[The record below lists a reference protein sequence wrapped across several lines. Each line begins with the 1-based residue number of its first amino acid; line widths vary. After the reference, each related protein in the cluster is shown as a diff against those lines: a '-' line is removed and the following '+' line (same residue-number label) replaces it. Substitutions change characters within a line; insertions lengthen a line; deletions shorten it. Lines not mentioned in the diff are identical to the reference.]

1 MLTTALVFPWLS
13 LPRRGRLRQRWS
25 KGLLT
30 LLGFRVHIDGD
41 ALARPAL
48 LVANHVSW
56 VDIFAINA
64 LAPSAFVSK
73 ADVRQWPV
81 IGWLAAM
88 NETVFLQR
96 GSRGHARIINEEIAT
111 RMAAGR
117 HVAVFPEGTT
127 TDGSHVQH
135 FHAALLQPAI
145 NAGQP
150 VQPLALRYRTPDG
163 AFTRAAA
170 YDGDLSFM
178 ESLSAIVAT
187 PRIEVHLSVLPALTT
202 VGANRRDI
210 AHAAHTTIATLIC
223 VPPTAVPDM
232 AAAPERAAA

>member
-13 LPRRGRLRQRWS
+13 LQRRGQLRQRWS
-25 KGLLT
+25 KGLLS
-30 LLGFRVHIDGD
+30 LLGFRLRIDGD

-48 LVANHVSW
+48 LIANHVSW

-64 LAPSAFVSK
+64 LSPSAFVSK

-96 GSRGHARIINEEIAT
+96 GSRGHARIINEEIAS

-145 NAGQP
+145 SADQP
-150 VQPLALRYRTPDG
+150 IQPLAVRYRTPDG

-170 YDGDLSFM
+170 YDGDLSVLD
-178 ESLSAIVAT
+178 SLKAIIAT
-187 PRIEVHLSVLPALTT
+187 PCIEIHLSVLPALATAD
-202 VGANRRDI
+202 ANRRSI
-210 AHAAHTTIATLIC
+210 ATAAHAAILAR
-223 VPPTAVPDM
+223 VAPP
-232 AAAPERAAA
+232 AAEPQREAA

>member
-13 LPRRGRLRQRWS
+13 LQRRGQLRQRWS
-25 KGLLT
+25 TGLLS
-30 LLGFRVHIDGD
+30 LLGFRLRIDGE
-41 ALARPAL
+41 ALAHPAL
-48 LVANHVSW
+48 LIANHVSW

-64 LAPSAFVSK
+64 LSPSAFVSK

-96 GSRGHARIINEEIAT
+96 GSRGHARIINEAIAD

-127 TDGSHVQH
+127 TDGAHVQH

-145 NAGQP
+145 SAGQP
-150 VQPLALRYRTPDG
+150 IQPLALRYRTPDG

-170 YDGDLSFM
+170 YDGDLSVLD
-178 ESLSAIVAT
+178 SLKAIIAT
-187 PRIEVHLSVLPALTT
+187 PCIEVHLSVLPAFATT
-202 VGANRRDI
+202 DANRRSI
-210 AHAAHTTIATLIC
+210 ATAAHAAISAR
-223 VPPTAVPDM
+223 VAPPVAEPRRE
-232 AAAPERAAA
+232 AA

>member
-25 KGLLT
+25 KGLLA
-30 LLGFRVHIDGD
+30 LLGFRMRVDGVE
-41 ALARPAL
+41 LARPAL
-48 LVANHVSW
+48 LIANHVSW

-64 LAPSAFVSK
+64 LSPSAFVSK

-96 GSRGHARIINEEIAT
+96 GSRGHARIINEEIAA

-117 HVAVFPEGTT
+117 HVALFPEGTT

-150 VQPLALRYRTPDG
+150 VQPLAVCYRTPDG

-178 ESLSAIVAT
+178 DSLSAITAA
-187 PRIEVHLSVLPALTT
+187 PCIEVHLTVLPALPTT
-202 VGANRRDI
+202 AANRRDI
-210 AHAAHTTIATLIC
+210 AHAAHAAIAARVAPEML
-223 VPPTAVPDM
+223 
-232 AAAPERAAA
+232 AAAERAAA